1 MKTNVYKKRI
11 QNVRR
16 RRYKHSYQSEGS
28 YLETFITQCI
38 ISGIILSA
46 VLIIRIIDVPAT
58 TAIREHFYQTI
69 TAAADIP
76 EDARN
81 LGDMIRRATGIVAD
95 EYEPR
100 VQEATPATM
109 PGTVDTSAPIQ
120 VNAPGQNFRI
130 DEDVLRELRGES
142 AETP

>member
-1 MKTNVYKKRI
+1 MKTNIYKKRI
-11 QNVRR
+11 QNVRQ
-16 RRYKHSYQSEGS
+16 RRYRREYQSEGS

-58 TAIREHFYQTI
+58 VSIREYFYQTI

-81 LGDMIRRATGIVAD
+81 LGVMIRQAIGERED
-95 EYEPR
+95 EYEPNAP
-100 VQEATPATM
+100 EATPTATY
-109 PGTVDTSAPIQ
+109 APIQ
-120 VNAPGQNFRI
+120 VNAPGQDFRI
-130 DEDVLRELRGES
+130 DEDVLRELRGGYV
-142 AETP
+142 ETP